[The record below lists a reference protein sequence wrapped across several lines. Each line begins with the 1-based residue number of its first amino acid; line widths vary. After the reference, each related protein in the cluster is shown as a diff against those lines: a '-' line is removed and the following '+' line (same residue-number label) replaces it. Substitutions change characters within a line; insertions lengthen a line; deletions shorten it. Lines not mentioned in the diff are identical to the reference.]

1 MLKHSISFAQK
12 KCFVCEIILLYFFQK
27 KTTLRKARSIYTL
40 LTVLRLYKKW
50 GIFTKKMKGKIT
62 MDNDTKLL
70 NLALDAGEIMLKSGA
85 ETQRVQDTMMRIL
98 SVSGREKIEAL
109 ALSTMLIVSLPREVK
124 GPLSMTRGVQD
135 RSVNFEKICAVNS
148 MSRNFVSGK
157 ITLEDAMQRI
167 QEIHNAPSFKPLTRI
182 LAYGVTSGGF
192 TLMYNGSIWDGIS
205 AFFIGMIL
213 GVMLTWNS
221 MWKAPYFFGSLL
233 GGILTGAF
241 ACIFHW
247 SFPDAH
253 IDMIIIGSIMPLL
266 PGITMTKSI
275 RDLLEGNFISGNSK
289 LMEALLVACAIAG
302 GVAISLGVIAMFAK

>member
-1 MLKHSISFAQK
+1 
-12 KCFVCEIILLYFFQK
+12 
-27 KTTLRKARSIYTL
+27 
-40 LTVLRLYKKW
+40 
-50 GIFTKKMKGKIT
+50 

-148 MSRNFVSGK
+148 MSRDFVSGK
-157 ITLEDAMQRI
+157 ITLEKAIWQI
-167 QEIHNAPSFKPLTRI
+167 QEIHKAPSFPPLARI

-192 TLMYNGSIWDGIS
+192 TMMYSGSVWDGIS

-213 GVMLTWNS
+213 GTMLAWNS

-233 GGILTGAF
+233 GGILTGIF
-241 ACIFHW
+241 AHIFHW
-247 SFPDAH
+247 TFPDAH

-266 PGITMTKSI
+266 PGITMTKST

-302 GVAISLGVIAMFAK
+302 GVAIAMGIIGIFV